1 MGFDMK
7 VLTSILEENMFDIID
22 KKITRYLRRNV
33 QLYIRNFTD
42 EYKSYVIKKYF
53 NNDII
58 IKCNSK
64 LIMKDIYSKI
74 LSALKIDYDLN
85 DINNI
90 EYITTN
96 INNHNKKIVFD
107 DFQLLNIDVQK
118 KLAYDIKIFWDY
130 NCKVIIFENS
140 KKYNNLLYINP
151 DLSGRIEEIIM

>member
-1 MGFDMK
+1 
-7 VLTSILEENMFDIID
+7 
-22 KKITRYLRRNV
+22 
-33 QLYIRNFTD
+33 
-42 EYKSYVIKKYF
+42 
-53 NNDII
+53 
-58 IKCNSK
+58 
-64 LIMKDIYSKI
+64 MKDIYSKI

-90 EYITTN
+90 EYIATN

-107 DFQLLNIDVQK
+107 DFQLLNINVQK

-140 KKYNNLLYINP
+140 KKNNNLLYINP